1 MSRAK
6 KSASAQSRKSRASK
20 HGDLPWRIALHAT
33 LAVIFI
39 SAIVSVFRVCQIY
52 VDRRLA
58 FPSRPPKVVLVN
70 RPDWMSDF
78 LADEIIKTTEPIG
91 LHSSFNQQL
100 LVDTAKS
107 LESNPWIK
115 HVNQVRRVFGESA
128 GDTLQIDCE
137 YRAPAALVK
146 WGDFYWL
153 VDSQGIKLPEQ
164 YDSGLLPRILLGSD
178 GKTNLRIIDGVSHG
192 PSEAGRVWPGQDA
205 DWADQ
210 IRDIDVSNFGG
221 RRDGREAQIVLVT
234 RFGTQLRWGRP
245 PSAKDAFIEVPAP
258 QKLSAIEDIYL
269 RAKRVDDNQPWLDL
283 RFDRVTGPR
292 TAQNVT
298 AQVDTPAN
306 AQ

>member
-1 MSRAK
+1 MAR
-6 KSASAQSRKSRASK
+6 
-20 HGDLPWRIALHAT
+20 L
-33 LAVIFI
+33 
-39 SAIVSVFRVCQIY
+39 VS
-52 VDRRLA
+52 
-58 FPSRPPKVVLVN
+58 N
-70 RPDWMSDF
+70 
-78 LADEIIKTTEPIG
+78 
-91 LHSSFNQQL
+91 
-100 LVDTAKS
+100 
-107 LESNPWIK
+107 
-115 HVNQVRRVFGESA
+115 
-128 GDTLQIDCE
+128 
-137 YRAPAALVK
+137 
-146 WGDFYWL
+146 
-153 VDSQGIKLPEQ
+153 
-164 YDSGLLPRILLGSD
+164 
-178 GKTNLRIIDGVSHG
+178 
-192 PSEAGRVWPGQDA
+192 A